1 MVFVALVALVGLAGA
16 GCEAGDPAEAAARR
30 FVDRYYVELDLK
42 AARPYATGL
51 ALAKLTREEELLA
64 GIDAPASAGK
74 PSVHYRLVEQSPE
87 AMPSQRS
94 YLFELTISF
103 SDAQVVRLALVTLQ
117 GDGANEWKVA
127 NFEELR

>member
-1 MVFVALVALVGLAGA
+1 MVLLALAALVHA
-16 GCEAGDPAEAAARR
+16 GCEAQDPAEAAARR

-74 PSVHYRLVEQSPE
+74 PSVHYRLVEQSPQ
-87 AMPSQRS
+87 AMPSRRR

-103 SDAQVVRLALVTLQ
+103 SDAQVVRMALVTLQ
-117 GDGANEWKVA
+117 DDGANDWKVA